1 MSYWTALLLLFLSEE
16 LVFWVMRAVI
26 NTKLPLCYYTASMSD
41 IVVDIHVFKLLLN
54 EKMPRVAQHLDMLDV
69 SVGVVIPQWFLT
81 LFCGSLPPDS
91 KLRVL
96 DCFLYE
102 GDKVLFRVAFAL
114 FAMNQK
120 KIMATTQM
128 EDLIRLLCSLPKLV
142 VDPKMLLRYA
152 FNLTFSR
159 QWLTK
164 MRQLV
169 CFPPH
174 PLPFSSLLFLPL
186 LFLFIS
192 FSCDRQ
198 TCFFFF

>member
-120 KIMATTQM
+120 KIMATTQV
-128 EDLIRLLCSLPKLV
+128 KKV
-142 VDPKMLLRYA
+142 VEVVKAMVR
-152 FNLTFSR
+152 
-159 QWLTK
+159 
-164 MRQLV
+164 V
-169 CFPPH
+169 VVVVVEG
-174 PLPFSSLLFLPL
+174 
-186 LFLFIS
+186 
-192 FSCDRQ
+192 
-198 TCFFFF
+198 